1 MTRHMLQDE
10 SFMIKYTRDASRF
23 LPLHIAFL
31 YSGHKLVSV
40 ASNVCAY
47 GHAES
52 NCVKNARLQTTALY
66 RPLKLV
72 VVRIHNG
79 GELGMSRPCH
89 HCCIMLRHALPRARI
104 FYTGEDGCLREE
116 CNLNN
121 AHCSLAFRKRD
132 NVLAKCDDK
141 ESRTKPNVYR
151 CP

>member
-1 MTRHMLQDE
+1 MRAWTLTQHMLQDE
-10 SFMIKYTRDASRF
+10 SFMKKYTREASRF

-31 YSGHKLVSV
+31 YSGDKLVSV

-72 VVRIHNG
+72 VVRVNND

-89 HCCIMLRHALPRARI
+89 HCCIMLKHALPRARV
-104 FYTGEDGCLREE
+104 FYTGRDGCLCEE

-121 AHCSLAFRKRD
+121 THRSLAFR
-132 NVLAKCDDK
+132 NG
-141 ESRTKPNVYR
+141 ESS
-151 CP
+151 CQSW